1 MGKVRSRS
9 ARLVSCLLSRRPK
22 RRNFGN
28 FKVMFTAKQPG
39 VGEIHVTRNS
49 QGVSDAQKPMT
60 RVGGPLIITVVAP

>member
-1 MGKVRSRS
+1 MP
-9 ARLVSCLLSRRPK
+9 SRRPK